1 MSPRGRP
8 EGECLRAERE
18 GTPMNRRVR
27 CTIAAGC
34 AYALAGA
41 AWAHAF
47 LDHATPAV
55 GSTVQGTPARVALR
69 FTQRLEP
76 AFSRVQVVDAAGK
89 RVDREDASVSG
100 DDATMLTVSL
110 APLAPGRYAVKW
122 RVLSVDTHVTE
133 GDYTFTVAP

>member
-1 MSPRGRP
+1 MSPMGRL
-8 EGECLRAERE
+8 EVECLHA
-18 GTPMNRRVR
+18 GGAVTSISPRVR
-27 CTIAAGC
+27 CAIVAGC
-34 AYALAGA
+34 TYALAGA

-55 GSTVQGTPARVALR
+55 GSTVQGAPAQVALR

>member
-1 MSPRGRP
+1 MSPRCGP
-8 EGECLRAERE
+8 EVECLCAERASI
-18 GTPMNRRVR
+18 PMSRRVR
-27 CTIAAGC
+27 CAIVAVC

-41 AWAHAF
+41 AWPHAF

-55 GSTVQGTPARVALR
+55 GSTVQGAPARVALR